1 MASMRDIKRR
11 RESIQS
17 TSQITK
23 AMKLVS
29 TVKLQKAKGHAEETK
44 PYFQKMYE
52 TVSGM
57 LARSGGAEGPYQKEE
72 KEGPKKKGVIV
83 ITSNR
88 GLAGGYNSNVVKLV
102 TQGDFDKENT
112 VIFPVGRKGLESL
125 RRYGYSCQGDYSEVM
140 NKPLFGDAVSIGKT
154 VTGALESGEIDE
166 LYLAYT
172 VFKNTVTQ
180 IPTLI
185 KILPFGEDDAQNDAA
200 QDAAAASQSAP
211 TPQSA
216 PASQSVSAS
225 HSVPQEK
232 QGPVALM
239 NYEPEE
245 EETLGYIIPLYVNSL
260 IFGALVEAVA
270 SENGA
275 RMQAMDSATS
285 NAEEMIGTLG
295 LQYNRARQAAITQE
309 LTEIVAG
316 AAAIS

>member
-11 RESIQS
+11 KESIQS

-29 TVKLQKAKGHAEETK
+29 TVKLQKAKGRAEETK
-44 PYFQKMYE
+44 PYFNKMYE

-57 LARSGGAEGPYQKEE
+57 LAKSGSTENPYVRSAGDDRT
-72 KEGPKKKGVIV
+72 KKKGVIL

-102 TQGDFDKENT
+102 TKGDFTPEDT
-112 VIFPVGRKGLESL
+112 VIYPVGRKGLEAMQ
-125 RRYGYSCQGDYSEVM
+125 RQGFNCQGNYSDVM
-140 NKPLFGDAVSIGKT
+140 NNPLFGDAVSIGKT

-166 LYLAYT
+166 VYLAYT
-172 VFKNTVTQ
+172 VFKNTVTH

-185 KILPFGEDDAQNDAA
+185 KILPFSEEDLPEQGE
-200 QDAAAASQSAP
+200 P
-211 TPQSA
+211 EPE
-216 PASQSVSAS
+216 
-225 HSVPQEK
+225 EK
-232 QGPVALM
+232 KGPVALM

-245 EETLGYIIPLYVNSL
+245 EETLGYIIPLYMNSL

-285 NAEEMIGTLG
+285 NAEEMIDTLG

-316 AAAIS
+316 ASAIE